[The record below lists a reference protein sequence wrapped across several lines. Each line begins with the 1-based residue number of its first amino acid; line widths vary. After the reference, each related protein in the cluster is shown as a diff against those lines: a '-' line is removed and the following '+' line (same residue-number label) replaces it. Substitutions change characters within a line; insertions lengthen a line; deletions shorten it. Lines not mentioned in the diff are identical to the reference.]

1 MANHRPLTTP
11 LVVFPIALHK
21 AKLLYVVIDRGTLQI
36 VSVGVI
42 LICSENN
49 KYIYQ
54 VRTNNYHNIIIIPTA
69 KYEHGKG
76 LQGAHNN
83 NIFHTNLQILFAKH
97 HSMND

>member
-21 AKLLYVVIDRGTLQI
+21 AKLLYVVIDRGTLFLIQI

-49 KYIYQ
+49 NYIYQ
-54 VRTNNYHNIIIIPTA
+54 VSKNNYYNIIIITTA

-83 NIFHTNLQILFAKH
+83 NIFHTNLQTF
-97 HSMND
+97 NE